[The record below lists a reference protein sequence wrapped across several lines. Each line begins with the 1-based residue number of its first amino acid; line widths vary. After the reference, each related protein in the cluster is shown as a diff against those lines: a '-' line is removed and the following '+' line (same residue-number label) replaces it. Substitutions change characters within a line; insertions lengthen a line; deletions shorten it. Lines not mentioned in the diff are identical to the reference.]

1 MSIKSIA
8 RPAPATRADQLTG
21 KLRLLRML
29 YPPVMLGIFLLIP
42 LCMTLIVSVAQRAP
56 AGFYSPGFDLSHYL
70 RFFTPLFLRQTAF
83 SFIFAAVAASCCVGV
98 AFPFTYLLTQLP
110 QTAQV
115 FILIFIL
122 SVLSLSE
129 VIISF
134 SWSVL
139 LSESAG
145 LSNLLVFLKLLPQAV
160 AWAPGL
166 AAVLLALTYR
176 TLPFAVLVFYPSVAR
191 LNPDVSEAAQT
202 LGASPVRTFFDI
214 ILPMQRRAIVTA
226 FLFAFIFAI
235 GSYLIPQMLGNPQHW
250 TISVLITDQAIQ
262 QSNLPFAAALSLMLM
277 LLTLVLVCLISST
290 SDQETDL

>member
-1 MSIKSIA
+1 MSTNLAKLVPAA
-8 RPAPATRADQLTG
+8 RAEQFTG
-21 KLRLLRML
+21 KLRLLSTL
-29 YPPVMLGIFLLIP
+29 YPPVMLGVFLLIP
-42 LCMTLIVSVAQRAP
+42 LCITLVVSVSQRVP

-83 SFIFAAVAASCCVGV
+83 SFVLAAIAASCCVGI
-98 AFPFTYLLTQLP
+98 AFPFTYLLTQLS

-115 FILIFIL
+115 LILIFIL

-145 LSNLLVFLKLLPQAV
+145 LSNLLVFLKILPQAV

-166 AAVLLALTYR
+166 AAVLLALIYR
-176 TLPFAVLVFYPSVAR
+176 TLPFAVLVFYPAVTR
-191 LNPDVSEAAQT
+191 LNPEVSEAAQT

-235 GSYLIPQMLGNPQHW
+235 GSYLIPQMLGSPQHW
-250 TISVLITDQAIQ
+250 TISVSITDQAIQ

-277 LLTLVLVCLISST
+277 LLTLGLVWLISSI
-290 SDQETDL
+290 SDRGTER

>member
-1 MSIKSIA
+1 MSIKSLA
-8 RPAPATRADQLTG
+8 KLAPAVRANQLMG
-21 KLRLLRML
+21 RLRLLRKL

-42 LCMTLIVSVAQRAP
+42 LCLMLVVSVAQRTP
-56 AGFYSPGFDLSHYL
+56 AGFYSPGLDISHYL
-70 RFFTPLFLRQTAF
+70 RFFTPLFLRQTIF
-83 SFIFAAVAASCCVGV
+83 SFLLAAIAASCCVGI

-110 QTAQV
+110 QTAQAL
-115 FILIFIL
+115 ILIFIL

-145 LSNLLVFLKLLPQAV
+145 LSNLLVFLKLLPQAI

-176 TLPFAVLVFYPSVAR
+176 TLPFAVLVFYPSVTR
-191 LNPDVSEAAQT
+191 LNPEVSEAAQT
-202 LGASPVRTFFDI
+202 LGASPVRTFLDI
-214 ILPMQRRAIVTA
+214 VLPMQRRAIVTA

-262 QSNLPFAAALSLMLM
+262 QSNLPFAAALSLVLM
-277 LLTLVLVCLISST
+277 LLTLGLVWLISLISN
-290 SDQETDL
+290 QEAD